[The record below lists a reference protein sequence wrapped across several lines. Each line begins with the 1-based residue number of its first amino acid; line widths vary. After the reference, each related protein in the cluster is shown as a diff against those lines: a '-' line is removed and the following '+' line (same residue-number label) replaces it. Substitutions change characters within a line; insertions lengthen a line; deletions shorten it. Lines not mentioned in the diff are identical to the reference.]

1 MQSSGWA
8 RHVIYRFTY
17 CLHHL
22 AGNVFSLASVFVF
35 THYVR
40 IHPGNAFRFI
50 IKLVHIKANLD
61 YGSLEF
67 EEQQHEH

>member
-22 AGNVFSLASVFVF
+22 AGNVFSLACVFVF

-40 IHPGNAFRFI
+40 IHLGNAFRFI
-50 IKLVHIKANLD
+50 VKLVHIKLTLIMGA
-61 YGSLEF
+61 
-67 EEQQHEH
+67 